1 MSSPILHHKTKK
13 LVEASALN
21 SICSTGTRIVLTHNQ
36 WDSSLSLAQRQA
48 VIYHK
53 VRCLWRLRW
62 TGIRVWFKLTMS
74 LPCSFNSPSQRW
86 VKLPDPAISHKWR
99 ICPLTSLLMRPSP
112 GVRGVDSRNEHL
124 NQFSSTVP
132 SPATRT
138 TWTWSRRVMSLYYV
152 AKTLTKRSN
161 AFSKWTSRSEA
172 IRLTGRNSIGSF
184 KNARVRLRVM
194 RVRGTHQRRQRL

>member
-1 MSSPILHHKTKK
+1 MTKK
-13 LVEASALN
+13 LEEASALS

-36 WDSSLSLAQRQA
+36 WDSSLLLAQRQA

-62 TGIRVWFKLTMS
+62 TEIRVWFKLTMS
-74 LPCSFNSPSQRW
+74 LSCSYNSPSQRW
-86 VKLPDPAISHKWR
+86 VKLLDPAISHKLR
-99 ICPLTSLLMRPSP
+99 ICPLTSRPTRPSP
-112 GVRGVDSRNEHL
+112 GVRGVDSKNEHL
-124 NQFSSTVP
+124 NQSSSTVP

-138 TWTWSRRVMSLYYV
+138 TWTWSRRVMSQYYV
-152 AKTLTKRSN
+152 ARTLTKKSN

-172 IRLTGRNSIGSF
+172 IRLTGRNSISSF

-194 RVRGTHQRRQRL
+194 RVRGTRQSRQRL